1 MATLEELAGLAAL
14 IMGSRYQGKQINR
27 ANRTKLEQMRQEQE
41 LQRQR
46 FEAQKQ
52 AQDREQAWAEA
63 KPFLDAFMG
72 PNSADILSNMANQG
86 NVGGFLDN
94 AQSAFQRAGFPFDVS
109 RYRVRA
115 PRTEVDLS
123 GVGRGSQAPPVGAS
137 PEGVMPTRQPMEASG
152 TPVPRFNQLPPD
164 MAGPPTPI
172 ANLPDERLRLLF
184 GGLPQGMQG
193 PPTPVS
199 AMSPEPEPQATP
211 AVEPFDEEEAYRERY
226 QPGAL
231 TQAKIK
237 GYASQAAERL
247 FKQGLYKSQEEKNRA
262 LTEVALLMAEPSVRL
277 KLAQIGLTE
286 ERAQTEALL
295 RDPRLRTEIAKAE
308 NYANLPESREA
319 QRGVQVRGQDITS
332 ETARRGQDITSE
344 TARRGQDMTAATA
357 AAARALRGQGPDV
370 PEGSKPFLARLA
382 ALSTATMRQ
391 ASGAERPLRPHEI
404 EGQAAQ
410 INAEHQRAFG
420 IPLFGEGGVLSEA
433 NVTTDAGTPAPTAKP
448 SAGGGL
454 PAGITEAQ
462 VQAVAGLSSADYNA
476 AFAAATPDEKRL
488 LKAARGAAMRRK
500 GR

>member
-14 IMGSRYQGKQINR
+14 IMGSRQQHKQINR

-94 AQSAFQRAGFPFDVS
+94 AQSAFKRAGFPFDVS

-115 PRTEVDLS
+115 PQTEVDLS

-199 AMSPEPEPQATP
+199 AMSPEPEPPTTP

-226 QPGAL
+226 QPGVL
-231 TQAKIK
+231 TQAKL
-237 GYASQAAERL
+237 GDYASKASERL
-247 FKQGLYKSQEEKNRA
+247 FKRGLYTSQMEKNAALAEATRLLAHPRA
-262 LTEVALLMAEPSVRL
+262 MQALAQAGYTEQRTATDALLMNA
-277 KLAQIGLTE
+277 
-286 ERAQTEALL
+286 
-295 RDPRLRTEIAKAE
+295 RLRTEIAKAL
-308 NYANLPESREA
+308 NYEATPGLKAEGHAVQRERIQSSEEIAAAGNKSREKIAASGQQSRERIASGKLEGQVGKVPAEQQATYRIYLKIVSTPPGTNPISGLPEEKYTPEEVETAKAGLRSMGQRYGIDLSGIPGLEDYTRAAAPAPPAAAPARDSATPRRTPLTNA
-319 QRGVQVRGQDITS
+319 QRQQLIQKLVKQGVPKAKAI
-332 ETARRGQDITSE
+332 E
-344 TARRGQDMTAATA
+344 
-357 AAARALRGQGPDV
+357 
-370 PEGSKPFLARLA
+370 LAGKH
-382 ALSTATMRQ
+382 
-391 ASGAERPLRPHEI
+391 SG
-404 EGQAAQ
+404 G
-410 INAEHQRAFG
+410 
-420 IPLFGEGGVLSEA
+420 
-433 NVTTDAGTPAPTAKP
+433 
-448 SAGGGL
+448 
-454 PAGITEAQ
+454 
-462 VQAVAGLSSADYNA
+462 
-476 AFAAATPDEKRL
+476 
-488 LKAARGAAMRRK
+488 
-500 GR
+500 